1 MDHEQRRNVRC
12 GWIPESERKGHALV
26 PADYPYKRPAIC
38 CGYIGG
44 LPEVIETARA
54 CSWRRD
60 GELSMFYPDG
70 ITDLVKLAVDIM
82 SSEFKAVEQHQIRKS
97 QEK

>member
-1 MDHEQRRNVRC
+1 
-12 GWIPESERKGHALV
+12 
-26 PADYPYKRPAIC
+26 
-38 CGYIGG
+38 

-60 GELSMFYPDG
+60 GALSMFYPNG
-70 ITDLVKLAVDIM
+70 ITELVKLASDIM